1 MRLSDYVGRPRGPRL
16 VLRPPRWPPIVG
28 RRRRAGARDRP
39 SSPMPTWRRGEAA
52 TPLSRRLSSPH
63 NDCGEGNEPAPS
75 AGGVHS
81 GADRP
86 PAAVHGRV
94 QISQV
99 RKLRLRRQGEAPA
112 CGRERPRVE
121 TETGRCPPRR
131 GTPARDT
138 QAKAHNNAQSCE
150 SRIVHFTRVGRRR
163 GPVSDRRARI
173 IDARL
178 FDRESRKTW
187 PRKPRK
193 AAGASAGTPRTA
205 DSERNTE
212 REHEATVDAHRSM
225 RVSFRRHAHGE
236 RLCSTSAQ

>member
-1 MRLSDYVGRPRGPRL
+1 MRLLGYVGRLRGPRL
-16 VLRPPRWPPIVG
+16 VLRPPRWLPIVG
-28 RRRRAGARDRP
+28 RRCRAGARDRSRAP
-39 SSPMPTWRRGEAA
+39 ELADADMAPWRGSDAPVASSVVTAQRPCR
-52 TPLSRRLSSPH
+52 
-63 NDCGEGNEPAPS
+63 CGEGNEPAPS

-81 GADRP
+81 GADVP
-86 PAAVHGRV
+86 PAAMHGRV

-99 RKLRLRRQGEAPA
+99 CRLRLQRRGEAPA

-138 QAKAHNNAQSCE
+138 QPKAHNRPQSCE
-150 SRIVHFTRVGRRR
+150 SRIVHFMRVGRRR

-178 FDRESRKTW
+178 FDRESRNTW

-193 AAGASAGTPRTA
+193 AAGASA
-205 DSERNTE
+205 
-212 REHEATVDAHRSM
+212 
-225 RVSFRRHAHGE
+225 
-236 RLCSTSAQ
+236 